1 MALVTWTGTV
11 SSTWAEAGNWD
22 TNTIPIAGDSVRFT
36 NTLPIV
42 DCNVLGNTAALLDI
56 DFTNYPGTVT
66 ISDGFNLIVAG
77 NILLSTAGTFNIT
90 TPATGTLTM
99 SASGTLTTYG
109 RTINC
114 ILRLINA
121 TGTVAVPTT
130 ITVQLADNV
139 TLSKGFTALGSPVGN
154 VVLRSSLP
162 GTQRLLTLQN
172 IEGVRQ
178 DIDYLNVIDINGNE
192 GVTMWS
198 YKGATPVNSNNW
210 LIMSTQPVPTSG
222 FGIN

>member
-11 SSTWAEAGNWD
+11 STTWNVAGNWD
-22 TNTIPIAGDSVRFT
+22 TGIVPVNGDSVRFIAANPNPCIVTANT
-36 NTLPIV
+36 NTL
-42 DCNVLGNTAALLDI
+42 LDI
-56 DFTNYPGTVT
+56 NFTNYPGTIT
-66 ISDGFNLIVAG
+66 INDGFNLIVAG
-77 NILLSTAGTFNIT
+77 NILLSTSSAFIIT

-99 SASGTLTTYG
+99 SANGTLTTHG
-109 RTINC
+109 RTIDC
-114 ILRLINA
+114 ILKLINA
-121 TGTVAVPTT
+121 TGSVAVPT
-130 ITVQLADNV
+130 IMTVQLADNT
-139 TLSKGFTALGSPVGN
+139 TLSKGFTALGSPVGTIN
-154 VVLRSSLP
+154 LQSSVS

-178 DIDYLNVIDINGNE
+178 DIDYLNVIDINGNQ

-198 YKGATPVNSNNW
+198 YKGITPVNSDNW

>member
-1 MALVTWTGTV
+1 
-11 SSTWAEAGNWD
+11 
-22 TNTIPIAGDSVRFT
+22 
-36 NTLPIV
+36 
-42 DCNVLGNTAALLDI
+42 
-56 DFTNYPGTVT
+56 
-66 ISDGFNLIVAG
+66 
-77 NILLSTAGTFNIT
+77 
-90 TPATGTLTM
+90 M

>member
-1 MALVTWTGTV
+1 MAIVTWTGAV
-11 SSTWAEAGNWD
+11 SSTWAVAGNWN
-22 TNTIPIAGDSVRFT
+22 TGTIPGVVDSVRFT
-36 NTLPIV
+36 NASTV
-42 DCNVLGNTAALLDI
+42 DCNILANTNAVLDI
-56 DFTNYPGTVT
+56 DFTNYAGTVT
-66 ISDGFNLIVAG
+66 ISNGFNLIVAG
-77 NILLSTAGTFNIT
+77 NVLLSTAATFNIT

-99 SASGTLTTYG
+99 SASGTLITHG

-154 VVLRSSLP
+154 IILRSTVV

-172 IEGVRQ
+172 VEGARQ
-178 DIDYLNVIDINGNE
+178 DIDYLNVVDINGDL
-192 GVTMWS
+192 GLTMWS

-210 LIMSTQPVPTSG
+210 YVMSTQPVPTSG

>member
-11 SSTWAEAGNWD
+11 SSTWAVAGNWD

-36 NTLPIV
+36 NASTV

-56 DFTNYPGTVT
+56 DFTNYAGTVT

-178 DIDYLNVIDINGNE
+178 DIDYLNVIDINGNQ